1 MHLVRLQ
8 PTIHGI
14 AMRLAS
20 LLWWGAEVR
29 EDARELHEKRDQM
42 LAFLENEL
50 DNPATASKVVSSSSL
65 FGLLVCKKC
74 IRTSVHTI
82 IVQVPAAPRAAR
94 VYRAPRQ

>member
-1 MHLVRLQ
+1 VRFQL
-8 PTIHGI
+8 TIHGI

-29 EDARELHEKRDQM
+29 EDARELHEKRDQV

-65 FGLLVCKKC
+65 FRLLVCMIC

-94 VYRAPRQ
+94 AYRAPRQ